1 MTPYLDS
8 YIDFYVEFDDW
19 DDLDFWSRHDGDHWV
34 DYEYKRVVF
43 PIRVQDLWQN

>member
-1 MTPYLDS
+1 MILES
-8 YIDFYVEFDDW
+8 YIEFSVEFDDW
-19 DDLDFWSRHDGDHWV
+19 DDLDFWSRHEGEHWV